1 MTETKQKILNE
12 IIQNWYGKEGDINSV
27 SIHYLI
33 CALDQVRC
41 DLLNKYEDGDGE
53 IYLTIKQ
60 TLTNKLLDLVQHTEK
75 YPLQEGLGT
84 IYQIYLLVEPNI
96 PNNMYRLFV
105 ISKREDKYA
114 EKGYDY
120 CLGVDYM
127 PESGNWGHGHYDAA
141 SPEVWEEYIKER
153 HGKAIPLL

>member
-53 IYLTIKQ
+53 IYLIIKQ

-75 YPLQEGLGT
+75 YPLQEGLGK
-84 IYQIYLLVEPNI
+84 IFQIYLLVEPNI

-127 PESGNWGHGHYDAA
+127 PESGNWGHGHYDAS

>member
-1 MTETKQKILNE
+1 MTTTKQKILNK
-12 IIQNWYGKEGDINSV
+12 IIQNWYGKEGDINSL

-60 TLTNKLLDLVQHTEK
+60 TLTNKLLDLVQYTEK
-75 YPLQEGLGT
+75 YPLQKGLGT
-84 IYQIYLLVEPNI
+84 IYQIYLLVEPKFA
-96 PNNMYRLFV
+96 NNMNRLFV
-105 ISKREDKYA
+105 ISKRENKYA

-127 PESGNWGHGHYDAA
+127 PESGNWCHGHYDAS
-141 SPEVWEEYIKER
+141 SPEVWEEYIKEEY
-153 HGKAIPLL
+153 GKAIPLL